1 MTLGFVSVEL
11 YTPKPDELRSKL
23 LDERAASKRTALV
36 MLNISHANFNFC
48 CSVIDHCFPRPV
60 SIPK

>member
-1 MTLGFVSVEL
+1 
-11 YTPKPDELRSKL
+11 L

-36 MLNISHANFNFC
+36 MLNISQANFNFC